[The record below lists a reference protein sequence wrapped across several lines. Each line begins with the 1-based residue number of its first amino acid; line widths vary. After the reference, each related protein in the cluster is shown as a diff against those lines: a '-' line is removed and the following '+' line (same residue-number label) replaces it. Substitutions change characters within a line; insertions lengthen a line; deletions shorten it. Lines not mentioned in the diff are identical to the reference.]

1 MIKFKVVR
9 WKNFLST
16 GNSFTYIDLHLHD
29 TTLILGENG
38 SGKSTMLDA
47 LTFGLF
53 GRPFRKINKPQ
64 LVNSINNSDCLVEVE
79 FDIGTR
85 SFLIRRGIKPN
96 IFEIFID
103 GVLLNQDARA
113 KDYQEVLE
121 KTMLKLNHKSF
132 TQIIMLG
139 SSSFQPFMQ
148 LPVAS
153 RREVIEDLLDIQIF
167 SVMNQLLKERAVEN
181 DSELHSNSGD
191 LELNSEKIKVQEKY
205 IKEVKEIN
213 SDKIEKTKKD
223 IEQNNRRIEENNESI
238 QKKTTEVDIHAKHL
252 SVNESLQ
259 KKKVKLVSLKNQ
271 IESNL
276 HKTNKN
282 IEFFEHTLEC
292 PTCQQGIDSTHKD
305 SILKERSSKIAEYDD
320 ALIKIYS
327 DVDSLDEK
335 LSNSDELLDEQLL
348 RKGELQKL
356 IHSNYGIE
364 EYVNKLQ
371 EEIEYLYKV
380 RDKSS
385 GDDERLQE
393 LKNIHLEL
401 NELRTYLVDQKKYID
416 VSLDLLKDTGIKT
429 LIIKKYL
436 PVMNGLVN
444 KYLSAMESYFNFTLD
459 EQFNEV
465 IKSRFRDVFSYDSFS
480 EGEKMRIDLAL
491 LFTWRSIAKMKNS
504 ANTNLLIL
512 DEVFDSSLDSVGT
525 EEFLKLLS
533 GMDIDTNIFVIS
545 HKGDTLYDK
554 FNSILTFEKKGN
566 FSKVV

>member
-16 GNSFTYIDLHLHD
+16 GNSFTYIDLQLHD

-282 IEFFEHTLEC
+282 IDFFEHTLEC

-416 VSLDLLKDTGIKT
+416 VSFDLLKDTGIKT

>member
-1 MIKFKVVR
+1 MIKFKMVK

-16 GNSFTYIDLHLHD
+16 GNSFTYIDLQLHD
-29 TTLILGENG
+29 TTLIVGENG

-53 GRPFRKINKPQ
+53 GKPFRKINKPQ
-64 LVNSINNSDCLVEVE
+64 LINSVNSSDCLVEVE
-79 FDIGTR
+79 FDMGSK

-96 IFEIFID
+96 IFEIFVD
-103 GVLLNQDARA
+103 GDLLNQDAKAR
-113 KDYQEVLE
+113 DYQDTLE
-121 KTMLKLNHKSF
+121 KTILKLNYKSF
-132 TQIIMLG
+132 TQIIILG

-167 SVMNQLLKERAVEN
+167 SVMNQLLKERGIEN
-181 DSELHSNSGD
+181 DLGLHSNSGD

-205 IKEVKEIN
+205 IEEVKEIN
-213 SDKIEKTKKD
+213 NDKIQKTKED
-223 IEQNNRRIEENNESI
+223 IGQNNGRIEENNKTVQE
-238 QKKTTEVDIHAKHL
+238 KTTEVDNITK
-252 SVNESLQ
+252 Q
-259 KKKVKLVSLKNQ
+259 LVENQPLEVRNTELRQVRNQ
-271 IESNL
+271 IKSNSE
-276 HKTNKN
+276 KISKS
-282 IEFFEHTLEC
+282 IEFFEHTIEC
-292 PTCQQGIDSTHKD
+292 PTCQQGIDSSHKD
-305 SILKERSSKIAEYDD
+305 HVLVDRNAKIREYDQ
-320 ALIKIYS
+320 ALVKIDCEIAVLDDKLINS
-327 DVDSLDEK
+327 VD
-335 LSNSDELLDEQLL
+335 LSNNKKKIERNLN
-348 RKGELQKL
+348 KL
-356 IHSNYGIE
+356 IHTNYGIE
-364 EYVNKLQ
+364 EYVVKLQ

-380 RDKSS
+380 QERSV
-385 GDDERLQE
+385 GDNERLHE
-393 LKNIHLEL
+393 LKSDHSRLNSFRTEL
-401 NELRTYLVDQKKYID
+401 IDDRKYID
-416 VSLDLLKDTGIKT
+416 ASLDLLKDTGIKT

-436 PVMNGLVN
+436 PVMNGLIN

-533 GMDIDTNIFVIS
+533 GMSTDANIFVIS
-545 HKGDTLYDK
+545 HKGDALYDK
-554 FNSILTFEKKGN
+554 FNSVLTFEKKGN